1 MKSKISRIPKPFD
14 RSEIERQEFAEA
26 ILRELP
32 RDGSVEMQLGLRF
45 PGFQLQPNRS
55 MAFPNRA
62 SALSHRELNTSCSAK
77 TAFATTP
84 TTI

>member
-32 RDGSVEMQLGLRF
+32 RDGSVEVKPGLTLFREV
-45 PGFQLQPNRS
+45 LEKIS
-55 MAFPNRA
+55 CRA
-62 SALSHRELNTSCSAK
+62 
-77 TAFATTP
+77 
-84 TTI
+84 IVG